1 MKRQMFSRGGA
12 ASFPDLDGSGGVTRK
27 DILIGR
33 GVQGLALG
41 GPPMMDPNM
50 MPPAGPPMAPPQMGP
65 EQALAGA
72 EAQGQEMGMMAAEGV
87 MQNIDGA
94 QDYQSLIDGIRGNQQ
109 PLEAR
114 YAELGGIVG
123 EQDAMQTPE
132 SVLALTQPAIMMTEE
147 GAVNSGIG
155 ELMQGIAGDT
165 SMEGQMGE
173 GVGGLMMAQAPE
185 PAMQA
190 PMMEAGNTP
199 PVNFRQGGPVEVRG
213 YAGGGETAIDIASRD
228 LSKYKDFLTGG
239 FDGTARA
246 AELQKQREMSQS
258 QMLFDISQAALQFA
272 GNTQGGSIA
281 ERLANSAAAAQL
293 PQRIGERAAGMLSAE
308 QAQTAEKRQLD
319 MAARQAA
326 LQGGQAEAGFAQ
338 KLKIAQA
345 GRTPTK
351 TDFVKLYGIQGG
363 KLVAT
368 RDFDRNKPE
377 DLKQL
382 NLLSKNMQGPV
393 GDDGQATPTPETGIQ
408 YFDIKGLEPYQSALI
423 KAQEIEADIR
433 LRGLPTELYTFS
445 EETVI
450 DKGTENEKTYA
461 AGTAANLTQV
471 QANQVPTVKKF
482 AANPENYV
490 DWFKLDGTSATTL
503 NIGTVAGA
511 QQAEKYAKE
520 GSGWTTNPTAYQSTI
535 ETKARIEVLN
545 AAAGIDVEAAA
556 TFFDRAKTLKTMDFT
571 DRKEAA
577 ETAAILALTMQEN
590 KFDFTS
596 LRDQTLQGYKVD
608 LQGGQAAIDEMLLDL
623 KGVQGKE
630 MAELRATLQDRN
642 TRLTGEINIANSLEL
657 FGAKSLFEIKKMD
670 KGVLQD
676 KELKL
681 YSQGLLDASRKDQ
694 NVFTATQSA
703 LGRVAEK
710 DMAIF
715 TTNARA
721 ALQDDAQFATMEE
734 GQRNRLFTAG
744 QAVLDRAQR
753 EKFKRMDIQ
762 SATSLQAARLQ
773 AQAVLSGNS
782 LRSAEG
788 IAAAN
793 RFARAALQDDQQAAT
808 AVENALKIAASKD
821 QQVTEQEFKLILQ
834 KTGADLNLDAAQLDR
849 AFKAGESALTRA
861 HQNSMQEAS
870 LSAQALNA
878 ALNRAATEKNL
889 LTSQEWKEMMQEEA
903 DKLNVSEADKKRLF
917 AAGQSLLERTAR
929 EGLQLGSQDH
939 DKAMQVTRIAADVAK
954 QDTSINATALEN
966 VLDRAAAETRGL
978 NSQEAAA
985 ALQEERLDFQGD
997 QADLNRAD
1005 AKFNNLVQNNL
1016 TEKGLDLRAAIAGET
1031 HARGVVSNNIAQ
1043 QTLDMK
1049 SAFGTG
1055 AKSLFQKVAL
1065 GQEGYEG
1072 IMEKYG
1078 DGKTNREETALVEG
1092 SILQWVAPKSG
1103 SNYNES
1109 TKTLSQPVR
1118 TPLTTDMLAALQKRQ
1133 LQGLPVPAV
1142 NFTPVLNYDNKSP
1155 MAASFQQ
1162 ADMLSPYAFGLS
1174 GEAFGSDAW
1183 FKNLVNKATE
1193 AGTGGLWGTW
1203 FPDTKAAI
1211 KSVENLNQE
1220 FMSFFMA
1227 ASDIRDSVFQAK
1239 ELKNLVPK
1247 PAAFWE
1253 GEEDAQEAA
1262 KVLYARL
1269 DRQIMLNN
1277 RAIEDD
1283 ETYLKST
1290 GNDSVSK
1297 LRRYKPQ
1304 LEALRHGYGILAG
1317 IANASEGQTME
1328 DATQQQ
1334 ALTEQLDALVAP
1346 RD

>member
-1 MKRQMFSRGGA
+1 
-12 ASFPDLDGSGGVTRK
+12 
-27 DILIGR
+27 
-33 GVQGLALG
+33 
-41 GPPMMDPNM
+41 MD
-50 MPPAGPPMAPPQMGP
+50 
-65 EQALAGA
+65 
-72 EAQGQEMGMMAAEGV
+72 
-87 MQNIDGA
+87 
-94 QDYQSLIDGIRGNQQ
+94 
-109 PLEAR
+109 
-114 YAELGGIVG
+114 
-123 EQDAMQTPE
+123 
-132 SVLALTQPAIMMTEE
+132 
-147 GAVNSGIG
+147 
-155 ELMQGIAGDT
+155 
-165 SMEGQMGE
+165 
-173 GVGGLMMAQAPE
+173 
-185 PAMQA
+185 
-190 PMMEAGNTP
+190 
-199 PVNFRQGGPVEVRG
+199 
-213 YAGGGETAIDIASRD
+213 
-228 LSKYKDFLTGG
+228 
-239 FDGTARA
+239 
-246 AELQKQREMSQS
+246 
-258 QMLFDISQAALQFA
+258 
-272 GNTQGGSIA
+272 
-281 ERLANSAAAAQL
+281 
-293 PQRIGERAAGMLSAE
+293 
-308 QAQTAEKRQLD
+308 
-319 MAARQAA
+319 
-326 LQGGQAEAGFAQ
+326 
-338 KLKIAQA
+338 
-345 GRTPTK
+345 
-351 TDFVKLYGIQGG
+351 
-363 KLVAT
+363 
-368 RDFDRNKPE
+368 
-377 DLKQL
+377 
-382 NLLSKNMQGPV
+382 
-393 GDDGQATPTPETGIQ
+393 
-408 YFDIKGLEPYQSALI
+408 
-423 KAQEIEADIR
+423 
-433 LRGLPTELYTFS
+433 
-445 EETVI
+445 
-450 DKGTENEKTYA
+450 
-461 AGTAANLTQV
+461 
-471 QANQVPTVKKF
+471 
-482 AANPENYV
+482 
-490 DWFKLDGTSATTL
+490 
-503 NIGTVAGA
+503 
-511 QQAEKYAKE
+511 
-520 GSGWTTNPTAYQSTI
+520 
-535 ETKARIEVLN
+535 
-545 AAAGIDVEAAA
+545 
-556 TFFDRAKTLKTMDFT
+556 
-571 DRKEAA
+571 
-577 ETAAILALTMQEN
+577 
-590 KFDFTS
+590 
-596 LRDQTLQGYKVD
+596 
-608 LQGGQAAIDEMLLDL
+608 
-623 KGVQGKE
+623 
-630 MAELRATLQDRN
+630 
-642 TRLTGEINIANSLEL
+642 
-657 FGAKSLFEIKKMD
+657 
-670 KGVLQD
+670 
-676 KELKL
+676 
-681 YSQGLLDASRKDQ
+681 
-694 NVFTATQSA
+694 
-703 LGRVAEK
+703 RV
-710 DMAIF
+710 
-715 TTNARA
+715 
-721 ALQDDAQFATMEE
+721 
-734 GQRNRLFTAG
+734 
-744 QAVLDRAQR
+744 
-753 EKFKRMDIQ
+753 
-762 SATSLQAARLQ
+762 
-773 AQAVLSGNS
+773 
-782 LRSAEG
+782 
-788 IAAAN
+788 
-793 RFARAALQDDQQAAT
+793 
-808 AVENALKIAASKD
+808 
-821 QQVTEQEFKLILQ
+821 
-834 KTGADLNLDAAQLDR
+834 
-849 AFKAGESALTRA
+849 FKAGESAMTRA

-870 LSAQALNA
+870 LSAQAMNA
-878 ALNRAATEKNL
+878 ALSRAATEKNL

-985 ALQEERLDFQGD
+985 ALQEERLEFQGD
-997 QADLNRAD
+997 QANLNRAD

-1072 IMEKYG
+1072 IMERYG
-1078 DGKTNREETALVEG
+1078 EGKTNREETALVEG

-1162 ADMLSPYAFGLS
+1162 ADMLSPYAFSLS

-1317 IANASEGQTME
+1317 LANASEGQTMK
-1328 DATQQQ
+1328 DATKQQ